1 MLARNTDTQRENSMT
16 DYNKELIS
24 FLDKSPTA
32 FHAVANIKARLET
45 EGYTELAE
53 SAKWELSEGGKYFVV
68 RNDSSIIAFRTPIF
82 DFTGFM
88 ISAAHSDSPAFK
100 VKENPEIVENGY
112 VRLNVEGYGGML
124 MAPWLDRPLS
134 VAGRVIVKKW

>member
-24 FLDKSPTA
+24 FLDKSSTA
-32 FHAVANIKARLET
+32 FHAVANIKARLEA
-45 EGYTELAE
+45 EGYTELAAP
-53 SAKWELSEGGKYFVV
+53 AKWELSEGGKYFVV

-112 VRLNVEGYGGML
+112 VKLNV
-124 MAPWLDRPLS
+124 
-134 VAGRVIVKKW
+134 

>member
-1 MLARNTDTQRENSMT
+1 MT

-53 SAKWELSEGGKYFVV
+53 SAKWDFQKAGSTSWSETI
-68 RNDSSIIAFRTPIF
+68 RA
-82 DFTGFM
+82 
-88 ISAAHSDSPAFK
+88 
-100 VKENPEIVENGY
+100 
-112 VRLNVEGYGGML
+112 
-124 MAPWLDRPLS
+124 
-134 VAGRVIVKKW
+134 

>member
-32 FHAVANIKARLET
+32 FHAVASIKKKLVAN
-45 EGYTELAE
+45 GYSELAE
-53 SAKWELSEGGKYFVV
+53 SEKWELTECGKYFVT
-68 RNDSSIIAFRTPIF
+68 RNDSSIIAFRTPKF

-88 ISAAHSDSPAFK
+88 ISAVHSDSPAF
-100 VKENPEIVENGY
+100 
-112 VRLNVEGYGGML
+112 
-124 MAPWLDRPLS
+124 
-134 VAGRVIVKKW
+134 

>member
-1 MLARNTDTQRENSMT
+1 MT

-32 FHAVANIKARLET
+32 FHAVANIKARLEA

-68 RNDSSIIAFRTPIF
+68 LEMIRASSRLGDS
-82 DFTGFM
+82 DF
-88 ISAAHSDSPAFK
+88 
-100 VKENPEIVENGY
+100 
-112 VRLNVEGYGGML
+112 
-124 MAPWLDRPLS
+124 
-134 VAGRVIVKKW
+134 